1 MAALTR
7 RGPGRPPAAKSTETR
22 ARIVRAAREVFA
34 ELGYDGAT
42 FQEIAVRADITRP
55 AINHYFPSKLTL
67 YRHVVEQTN
76 AAVIGPAI
84 EAARTETTF
93 PGRMNAFVRT
103 AIRAQTRDPSVAAFL
118 VTSVMEAQRHPQ
130 LNKADNSTLSW
141 AREFTTWVLD
151 DAVAAGELPG
161 GINRD
166 VTSEMLI
173 SMLLGLA
180 VYGGFVGT
188 HAQLVA
194 VSDQFLGMVAGGFHT
209 D

>member
-1 MAALTR
+1 MASLTR
-7 RGPGRPPAAKSTETR
+7 RGPGRPPAAKSAETR
-22 ARIVRAAREVFA
+22 GRILRAAREVFS

-42 FQEIAVRADITRP
+42 FQEIAIRADLTRP

-76 AAVIGPAI
+76 EAVIGPAI
-84 EAARTETTF
+84 EAAREETTF
-93 PGRMNAFVRT
+93 DARMSAFVRT
-103 AIRAQTRDPSVAAFL
+103 AVAAQNRDPSVAAFL

-130 LNKADNSTLSW
+130 LNKDGNTALEW
-141 AREFTTWVLD
+141 ARGFTTWVLG
-151 DAVAAGELPG
+151 DAVAAGELPAD
-161 GINRD
+161 INLE

-180 VYGGFVGT
+180 MYAGFVGT
-188 HAQLVA
+188 PQQLTD